1 LRAAPDPR
9 HRGTVTVGRS
19 AEPRLQTKA
28 RRARS
33 KYPLDPQ
40 SLWPKRA
47 FNTFRQ
53 IIVPSNEESSLRA
66 HPAAL
71 PGGEFFV
78 E

>member
-1 LRAAPDPR
+1 VA
-9 HRGTVTVGRS
+9 VGRS

-47 FNTFRQ
+47 FNTLSANNRAVERRIEFARPPGCAARWR
-53 IIVPSNEESSLRA
+53 VLR
-66 HPAAL
+66 
-71 PGGEFFV
+71 GMKGSGR
-78 E
+78 